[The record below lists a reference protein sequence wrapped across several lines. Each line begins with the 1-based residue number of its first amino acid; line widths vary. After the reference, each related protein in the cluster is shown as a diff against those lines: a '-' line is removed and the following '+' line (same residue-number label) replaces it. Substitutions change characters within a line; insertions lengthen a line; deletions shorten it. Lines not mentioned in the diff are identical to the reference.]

1 MNQSAKIE
9 KKPKSK
15 KQTSLEK
22 ECEVRSAELK
32 ALRAK
37 VIAQVKP
44 WLKSTGPKTAEG
56 KAKVGRHGFKP
67 LAGRPIKEWERYLA
81 EQKKLLDE
89 IIALYIDR

>member
-1 MNQSAKIE
+1 MSQSPKIE

-15 KQTSLEK
+15 KLTSQGA
-22 ECEVRSAELK
+22 ECEARSAELK
-32 ALRAK
+32 VLRAK

-81 EQKKLLDE
+81 EQRRLLDDF
-89 IIALYIDR
+89 IALYIDR